1 MVEPIEK
8 VLADVLVHHLAAAEH
23 DGELDLVAL
32 LEEGL
37 DGMELRLEV
46 MLADL
51 GAKLHFFDLDDVVL
65 AASIFIFLQALEFEL
80 AVVHDP
86 GYRRLR
92 LGRDLHKVHFPLD
105 RESLCAVDRHHA

>member
-1 MVEPIEK
+1 MMVSLTLSPSSRK
-8 VLADVLVHHLAAAEH
+8 
-23 DGELDLVAL
+23 DLTAWNFVS
-32 LEEGL
+32 
-37 DGMELRLEV
+37 
-46 MLADL
+46 
-51 GAKLHFFDLDDVVL
+51 KLHFFDLDDVVL